1 MKYLCRKMWG
11 KRLPRLLTPRETIL
25 EQDRTLTLEDKGGNG
40 KYYVYVKGDVV
51 YTTDQVADAITK
63 ANEKMGVVVGED
75 QGISGNV
82 PEMQSNRHSLIS
94 QSARK
99 MLLPAALLSV
109 SMQCLRKKELISVS
123 VH

>member
-1 MKYLCRKMWG
+1 MGEKA
-11 KRLPRLLTPRETIL
+11 PRLLTPRETIL

-75 QGISGNV
+75 QEYIWN
-82 PEMQSNRHSLIS
+82 SLIS
-94 QSARK
+94 QSVRK
-99 MLLPAALLSV
+99 MLLPAALHSV